1 MARPLSDFGTRER
14 IALVPHTTRR
24 YACRSALALS
34 PDGRALAFAGDLGAG
49 TYSAWILPLG
59 GAGKPAVAQAIEGA
73 AVRSLAWSA
82 GGDLIGAADRRGTE
96 MHQLYVTRSNEQVAK
111 LSWSDGERVQR
122 LLSWNATSPDGRQV
136 AFSSNAREPADMDIV
151 LQDIRTGDGRVLVAA
166 AAWHVAGGW
175 SPDGRHLLV
184 MRVQDNTDQDLFSVD
199 VETGEGRHLT
209 PHTGTCS
216 NVPAGWRADGKAL
229 GITDAGGE
237 FLYLAAY
244 DPVTGEREVID
255 APDWDVE
262 LAASSADGRTQIW
275 SVNADGYSTLHW
287 QRDGRRGGEH
297 ELRGV
302 CKDLILSADGSQ
314 AAFHRVSATE
324 TPQLWVLDTATG
336 AARIVFETTRAVPS
350 TDLVE
355 PQLIRI
361 PAADGAIPAFV
372 YRPRS
377 GPGTPARTPAL
388 LYPHGGPEEQSRPG
402 FAHNTSHLLALI
414 DRGITVVVP
423 NIHGST
429 GYSKPWQEAIHRDW
443 GGIDLRDLR
452 AVADWMAAQPD
463 LDPERLGVYGGSY
476 GGFATL
482 LCVTRIPERW
492 RCAVD
497 LFGVANL
504 VTMIEHAQP
513 NWRRFLRR
521 WIGDLETD
529 RDKLVERSPVTH
541 LANVRCPLLV
551 IQGTNDTRVP
561 QEESDQVV
569 ARLRANGQRVEYLVI
584 EGEGHGFTTRAN
596 ADRAHARVVDFLTA
610 ELTGQ
615 DGSGRAKR
623 LSQHVPGPVDLVAE

>member
-1 MARPLSDFGTRER
+1 MPRPIRPIRPIGDFNTRER

-24 YACRSALALS
+24 YSCRSALALS
-34 PDGRALAFAGDLGAG
+34 PDARALAFAGDLGAG
-49 TYSAWILPLG
+49 TYTAWTLPLVA
-59 GAGKPAVAQAIEGA
+59 AGKPSPALAIEGA

-82 GGDLIGAADRRGTE
+82 NGDLVGAADRGGTE
-96 MHQLYVTRSNEQVAK
+96 LHQLYVTHSNEQVAK

-136 AFSSNAREPADMDIV
+136 AFSSNARGPSDMDIV
-151 LQDIRTGDGRVLVAA
+151 VQDLASGRERDLVTD

-175 SPDGRHLLV
+175 SPDGRSLLV

-199 VETGEGRHLT
+199 VATGERRHLT
-209 PHTGTCS
+209 PHDGTCS
-216 NVPAGWRADGKAL
+216 NVPAGWRADGHPL
-229 GITDAGGE
+229 GITDAGRE

-244 DPVTGEREVID
+244 DPLSGEREVID

-262 LAASSADGRTQIW
+262 LAASSTDGRTQIW
-275 SVNADGYSTLHW
+275 SVNADGYSTLCW
-287 QRDGRRGGEH
+287 QRDGRPAGEH
-297 ELRGV
+297 DLHGV
-302 CKDLILSADGSQ
+302 CEDLILSADGSL

-324 TPQLWVLDTATG
+324 PPQLWVLDTATG
-336 AARIVFETTRAVPS
+336 EARLVFETTRPVPS
-350 TDLVE
+350 SALVE
-355 PQLIRI
+355 PQLVRI
-361 PAADGAIPAFV
+361 PAPDGDIPAFI

-377 GPGTPARTPAL
+377 GEDARTHTPAL
-388 LYPHGGPEEQSRPG
+388 LYPHGGPEGQSRPG
-402 FAHNTSHLLALI
+402 FAHNTSHLLALV

-429 GYSKPWQEAIHRDW
+429 GYGKRWQEAIHKDW

-463 LDPERLGVYGGSY
+463 LDPARLAVYGGSY

-521 WIGDLETD
+521 WIGDLATD
-529 RDKLVERSPVTH
+529 REQLVERSPVTH
-541 LANVRCPLLV
+541 LDNVRCPLLV
-551 IQGTNDTRVP
+551 IQGTNDPRVP

-569 ARLRANGQRVEYLVI
+569 ERLRANGQRVEYLVI
-584 EGEGHGFTTRAN
+584 ADEGHGFTKRAN
-596 ADRAHARVVDFLTA
+596 ADLAYARIVDFLTA
-610 ELTGQ
+610 ELTG
-615 DGSGRAKR
+615 
-623 LSQHVPGPVDLVAE
+623 

>member
-1 MARPLSDFGTRER
+1 MPRPIRPTRPIRPIGDFHTRER

-24 YACRSALALS
+24 YACRSAIALS
-34 PDGRALAFAGDLGAG
+34 PDARTLAFAGDLGAG
-49 TYSAWILPLG
+49 TYAAWTLPLG
-59 GAGKPAVAQAIEGA
+59 GAAKPSVAQAIDGA

-82 GGDLIGAADRRGTE
+82 NGDLIGAADRGGTE
-96 MHQLYVTRSNEQVAK
+96 LHQLYVTRSDEQVAK
-111 LSWSDGERVQR
+111 LSWSEGERVQR

-151 LQDIRTGDGRVLVAA
+151 VQDIRGGDERALVTG

-175 SPDGRHLLV
+175 SPDGRSLLV
-184 MRVQDNTDQDLFSVD
+184 MRVQDNTDQDLFCVD
-199 VETGEGRHLT
+199 VATGERRHLT
-209 PHTGTCS
+209 PHDGTCS
-216 NVPAGWRADGKAL
+216 NVPVGWRADGRPL
-229 GITDAGGE
+229 GITDADRE

-244 DPVTGEREVID
+244 DPVSGEREVID

-262 LAASSADGRTQIW
+262 LAASSTDGRTQIW
-275 SVNADGYSTLHW
+275 SVNSDGYSTLRW
-287 QRDGRRGGEH
+287 QRDGRRSGEH
-297 ELRGV
+297 DLQGV
-302 CKDLILSADGSQ
+302 CEDLILSSDGSL

-324 TPQLWVLDTATG
+324 PPQLWVLDTATG
-336 AARIVFETTRAVPS
+336 EARPVFETTRPVPS
-350 TDLVE
+350 SALAR
-355 PQLIRI
+355 PQLVRI
-361 PAADGAIPAFV
+361 PAADGEIPAFI

-377 GPGTPARTPAL
+377 RKETRGRTPAL
-388 LYPHGGPEEQSRPG
+388 LYPHGGPEGQSRPG
-402 FAHNTSHLLALI
+402 FAHNTSHLLALV

-429 GYSKPWQEAIHRDW
+429 GYGKRWQEAIHKDW

-452 AVADWMAAQPD
+452 AVADWMAVQPD
-463 LDPERLGVYGGSY
+463 LDPARLGVYGGSY

-521 WIGDLETD
+521 WIGDLATD
-529 RDKLVERSPVTH
+529 RDKLVERSPVTY
-541 LANVRCPLLV
+541 LDAVLCPLLV
-551 IQGTNDTRVP
+551 IQGTNDPRVP

-569 ARLRANGQRVEYLVI
+569 ERLRANGGRVEYLVI
-584 EGEGHGFTTRAN
+584 EDEGHGFTKRAN
-596 ADRAHARVVDFLTA
+596 ADRAYARIVDFLTA
-610 ELTGQ
+610 ELT
-615 DGSGRAKR
+615 
-623 LSQHVPGPVDLVAE
+623 L

>member
-1 MARPLSDFGTRER
+1 MARSIRPIGDFNTRER

-34 PDGRALAFAGDLGAG
+34 PDARTLAFAGDLGAG
-49 TYSAWILPLG
+49 TYTAWTLPLVA
-59 GAGKPAVAQAIEGA
+59 AGKPSPALAIEGA
-73 AVRSLAWSA
+73 AVRSLAWSSN
-82 GGDLIGAADRRGTE
+82 GDLIGAADRGGTE
-96 MHQLYVTRSNEQVAK
+96 LHQLYVTRSDEQVAK

-136 AFSSNAREPADMDIV
+136 AFSSNARGAADMDIV
-151 LQDIRTGDGRVLVAA
+151 VQDLASGRERDLVTDAS
-166 AAWHVAGGW
+166 WHVAGGW
-175 SPDGRHLLV
+175 SPDGRSLLV

-199 VETGEGRHLT
+199 VATGERRHLT
-209 PHTGTCS
+209 PHDGTCS
-216 NVPAGWRADGKAL
+216 NVPAGWRADGHPL
-229 GITDAGGE
+229 GITDAGRE

-244 DPVTGEREVID
+244 DPLSGEREVID

-262 LAASSADGRTQIW
+262 LAASSSDGRTQIW
-275 SVNADGYSTLHW
+275 SVNADGYSTLRW
-287 QRDGRRGGEH
+287 QRDGRRAGEH
-297 ELRGV
+297 DLQGV
-302 CKDLILSADGSQ
+302 CEDLILSSDGSL

-324 TPQLWVLDTATG
+324 PPQLWVLDTATG
-336 AARIVFETTRAVPS
+336 EARPVFETTRPVPPS
-350 TDLVE
+350 ALAR
-355 PQLIRI
+355 PQLVRI
-361 PAADGAIPAFV
+361 PAPDGDIPAFI

-377 GPGTPARTPAL
+377 GEDARGRTPAL
-388 LYPHGGPEEQSRPG
+388 LYPHGGPEGQSRPG
-402 FAHNTSHLLALI
+402 FAHNTSHLLALV

-429 GYSKPWQEAIHRDW
+429 GYGKRWQEAIHKDW

-452 AVADWMAAQPD
+452 AVADWMGAQPD
-463 LDPERLGVYGGSY
+463 LDPARLAVYGGSY

-513 NWRRFLRR
+513 NWRRFLTR

-529 RDKLVERSPVTH
+529 RERLVERSPVTH
-541 LANVRCPLLV
+541 LDNVRCPLLV
-551 IQGTNDTRVP
+551 IQGTNDPRVP

-569 ARLRANGQRVEYLVI
+569 ERLRANGQRVEYLVI
-584 EGEGHGFTTRAN
+584 ADEGHGFTKRAN
-596 ADRAHARVVDFLTA
+596 ADKAYARIVDFLTT
-610 ELTGQ
+610 ELTG
-615 DGSGRAKR
+615 
-623 LSQHVPGPVDLVAE
+623 